1 MVLSNFKMKMT
12 MIVLA
17 ISFSQN
23 AYQTITSAS
32 WICEECQEIKLC
44 ETCMSYSI

>member
-12 MIVLA
+12 MIVLE

-23 AYQTITSAS
+23 AYQTIRDLPLGFVRNA
-32 WICEECQEIKLC
+32 EKLNFAKHA
-44 ETCMSYSI
+44 